1 MEAFLTE
8 VRFSDNNLTVAVSNG
23 SHLHILRK
31 ENKKRGICL
40 SFYPLGVSPYGRFE
54 HVFV

>member
-31 ENKKRGICL
+31 ENKTKM
-40 SFYPLGVSPYGRFE
+40 SSAVKE
-54 HVFV
+54 

>member
-1 MEAFLTE
+1 MASTCIFFERKTK

-31 ENKKRGICL
+31 ENKTKM
-40 SFYPLGVSPYGRFE
+40 SSAVKE
-54 HVFV
+54 